1 MNLRQIATATLALS
15 SLIVSQTAPVFAQ
28 SAQQQGFNVQFPHI
42 HDPFKTYVPVNVPKL
57 SLSNSPRLD
66 ECIHDGKL
74 YLSIDD
80 AIDLALENNL
90 DIAVS
95 RYDLPIANMDV
106 LRSAAGGIILGV
118 PAPVQNTLGGASA
131 SSAVSSV
138 SSTSAAGG
146 QGGLVQ
152 STAGLGILVP
162 SFDPWIYA
170 TVSTEHNTT
179 PQSNTVT
186 SGVQSLKTNTILGNL
201 SYQQSFPTG
210 TYVEFDLDQS
220 RQTVNSTFQQLNPT
234 LTAYYRFTVRQQ
246 LLQGFGF
253 SPNLRWLRLA
263 KNNRKFTEINFRQ
276 QIDLTITQIENLY
289 WDLANAYQDEQVKE
303 HSLAFAE
310 RSLDQEQKQLE
321 LKAVPALDVT
331 KAETEV
337 ANRQQDLT
345 ISKTTLQLQESLMKA
360 ALTKQL
366 DPTLEEMPV
375 IPTANLE
382 AFQPEQIPP
391 VEDLI
396 NQAVKD
402 RPDLS
407 MLQLNQDN
415 AEISRKSVRNFMLPS
430 VNLIGYYAGSGL
442 GGAPNPNYI
451 PPPNPV
457 TESTSYGGTLQ
468 NAFNNSSPDYLA
480 EIQVAIPLRNR
491 SARADQ
497 FRSELELRQAEL
509 NVVQQKKNLRIE
521 VRNAAYALEQ
531 TQARVEAARKARDLA
546 QRTFDIK
553 RQEQQLGAG
562 SNFETLTAEHDL
574 AIASSTLASAETA
587 YEKSRVLLYSQ
598 TGQTLRRL
606 GISIEDARSG
616 IVNKPVSPLPPSA
629 LAPPPAQR
637 LEPPAPQPPATQ
649 PPATQPPAPQP

>member
-106 LRSAAGGIILGV
+106 LRSAAGGFILGV

-138 SSTSAAGG
+138 SSSSAAGG

-303 HSLAFAE
+303 RSLAFAE

-649 PPATQPPAPQP
+649 PPAPQP